1 VNKLKNFTEGLLEE
15 KDVVLYATS
24 GMVTMLPN
32 AMATQPSNDRPDGF
46 VIHTVF
52 LGKIPEKGTPWWM
65 IMLAIILG
73 LLILLLIIVALIKV
87 YYCCRESVCCTARII
102 NLNCR
107 DVEKC
112 EI

>member
-1 VNKLKNFTEGLLEE
+1 M
-15 KDVVLYATS
+15 VLYASS
-24 GMVTMLPN
+24 GIVTMLPN
-32 AMATQPSNDRPDGF
+32 SMATQPSNDRPDGF

-87 YYCCRESVCCTARII
+87 RGVQKVLSRVLHCSKTI
-102 NLNCR
+102 NLNCYDQR
-107 DVEKC
+107 VMK
-112 EI
+112 

>member
-1 VNKLKNFTEGLLEE
+1 VCNFFPISALPNNFSEGLLEE

-24 GMVTMLPN
+24 GIATMLPD
-32 AMATQPSNDRPDGF
+32 AMATQPANDRPDGF

-87 YYCCRESVCCTARII
+87 RC
-102 NLNCR
+102 
-107 DVEKC
+107 DVESSDALL
-112 EI
+112 ELIT